1 MATDLTL
8 NGGISAGGDLNLGGA
23 IATTG
28 NITGNVV
35 TAVGNV
41 QGVDGVFSGDVS
53 GTSGNFNVVTAVG
66 NVQGVDGVF
75 SGDVS
80 GTSGNFSAGV
90 GNSYCKITAEGG
102 LAIQVTN
109 KTGALSVQGTI
120 VSIKSGV
127 DMCAELTPVDATH
140 CLGVVYNAGVP
151 DNEYMWVVIAGL
163 ADVLMKNASTAGH
176 ICRIP
181 LTADDGEAAGYA
193 MDAVQSSTASV
204 YKIGDVLETAG
215 AEVLC
220 RVLLSRY

>member
-41 QGVDGVFSGDVS
+41 QGVDGVFSG
-53 GTSGNFNVVTAVG
+53 A
-66 NVQGVDGVF
+66 
-75 SGDVS
+75 VS

-109 KTGALSVQGTI
+109 KTGAPSVQGTI
-120 VSIKSGV
+120 VSIKSGD

-181 LTADDGEAAGYA
+181 LNTDEGEAAGYA
-193 MDAVQSSTASV
+193 MDAEQSTSASV
-204 YKIGDVLETAG
+204 YKIGDILESKD